1 MNTLNEIYEVLREE
15 GFCSTQADFS
25 EEWLGRSAHYMSQTG
40 GNARRASLTSLQ
52 LLAAQLK
59 LALREISASEGMR
72 RYYRM
77 RSAAVAASTIFRAS
91 MRRGMCPDNFGL
103 LRSINNDGPIPLW

>member
-1 MNTLNEIYEVLREE
+1 MNTLYEIFEVLREE

-25 EEWLGRSAHYMSQTG
+25 EEWLGRSAHYMSQIG

-77 RSAAVAASTIFRAS
+77 RSAAVAASTIFRGEYEA
-91 MRRGMCPDNFGL
+91 RH
-103 LRSINNDGPIPLW
+103 GPRQFWITAVD